1 MQLLVQSTVVLAK
14 QPDRNQTTDKDSRY
28 ISHTVKKLVVL
39 MIEVEQPEG
48 VSARKL
54 VLETAK
60 HNVITAYSGKS
71 GLRLLERFPNVDA
84 VVVHSRI
91 TDVPFD
97 DITRHIKAAYPSMPV
112 IVLSPTAQAEKYK
125 PADYVVDSFVPNEIL
140 KLFADKFGADVSAE
154 DE

>member
-1 MQLLVQSTVVLAK
+1 
-14 QPDRNQTTDKDSRY
+14 
-28 ISHTVKKLVVL
+28 

-91 TDVPFD
+91 TDIPFG

-112 IVLSPTAQAEKYK
+112 IVLSPTAQAERYK
-125 PADYVVDSFVPNEIL
+125 PADYVVESFVPNDIL

>member
-1 MQLLVQSTVVLAK
+1 
-14 QPDRNQTTDKDSRY
+14 
-28 ISHTVKKLVVL
+28 

-71 GLRLLERFPNVDA
+71 GLRLLHRFPNVDA
-84 VVVHSRI
+84 VVVNSRMA
-91 TDVPFD
+91 DLPRG
-97 DITRHIKAAYPSMPV
+97 DIVRQVKAAYPSLPV
-112 IVLSPTAQAEKYK
+112 IVLSPRPDADSCK
-125 PADYVVDSFVPNEIL
+125 PADYVVDSMVPNDIL
-140 KLFADKFGADVSAE
+140 KLLADKFGADVSAE

>member
-1 MQLLVQSTVVLAK
+1 MSYI
-14 QPDRNQTTDKDSRY
+14 DS
-28 ISHTVKKLVVL
+28 HVKKLIVL

-60 HNVITAYSGKS
+60 HNVITAYSAKS
-71 GLRLLERFPNVDA
+71 GLKLLERFPNVDA

-91 TDVPFD
+91 ADSSFQAVVGAV
-97 DITRHIKAAYPSMPV
+97 KAKHPSMPV
-112 IVLSPTAQAEKYK
+112 IVLSPLSGAENYK
-125 PADYVVDSFVPNEIL
+125 PADYVVDSMVPNDIL
-140 KLFADKFGADVSAE
+140 NLFADKFGADVSAE

>member
-1 MQLLVQSTVVLAK
+1 MRFGLLV
-14 QPDRNQTTDKDSRY
+14 RRWKDHPQDSSY
-28 ISHTVKKLVVL
+28 IHKDVRKLVVL

-71 GLRLLERFPNVDA
+71 GLRLLHRFPNVDA
-84 VVVHSRI
+84 VVVHSGMVDLPCGEI
-91 TDVPFD
+91 V
-97 DITRHIKAAYPSMPV
+97 RHVKAAYPSLPV
-112 IVLSPTAQAEKYK
+112 IVLSPTPDAHSCE
-125 PADYVVDSFVPNEIL
+125 PADYVVDSMVPNDIL
-140 KLFADKFGADVSAE
+140 QLLADKFGADVSAE